1 MELKIYNLSKSYG
14 DKLALDHI
22 SLSLTPGVY
31 GFLGPNGAGKS
42 TFMNILVGNLPQT
55 SGDILLND
63 RSVSDFGQE
72 YRKLLGY
79 MPQQQILYSFF
90 TARRFLEYM
99 AVLKGMNAKQTEEEI
114 EWLLERVELTEHAEQ
129 KIRTFSGGMKQRL
142 LLAQALMGNP
152 KILVLDEPSAGLDP
166 KQRILVRKLI
176 SEVASDKIILIATH
190 VISDVESIA
199 KELILLKNGH
209 IIRKDTGETLI
220 QKLKTQ
226 NSEKKITLEDVYMHY
241 FGEKAGQEDA

>member
-31 GFLGPNGAGKS
+31 GLLGPNGAGKS

-79 MPQQQILYSFF
+79 MPQQQIFYPFF

-99 AVLKGMNAKQTEEEI
+99 AVLKGMDAKQTEEEI
-114 EWLLERVELTEHAEQ
+114 GWLLERVELTEHAEQ

-142 LLAQALMGNP
+142 LLAQALMGEP

-199 KELILLKNGH
+199 KELILLKSGH

-220 QKLKTQ
+220 QELQTQ
-226 NSEKKITLEDVYMHY
+226 NSEKMITLEDVYMHY